1 MIENEYIKSFLVKKE
16 AYGKFRCNV
25 IIFYVRYTVTIENHT
40 GGRLTPARA
49 WGGNGSTRGV
59 GGVSRE
65 RTTVRRAEV
74 SVQQRFTLSGFRRLG
89 VWHCS
94 DVSSGLYP
102 RTRATRGA
110 VNRGTGGNLLLD
122 STGRICW
129 G

>member
-1 MIENEYIKSFLVKKE
+1 MIENEYIKKFLVKKE

-25 IIFYVRYTVTIENHT
+25 IIFYVSYTDTIENHT
-40 GGRLTPARA
+40 GGD
-49 WGGNGSTRGV
+49 
-59 GGVSRE
+59 GVSRE

-129 G
+129 GEN